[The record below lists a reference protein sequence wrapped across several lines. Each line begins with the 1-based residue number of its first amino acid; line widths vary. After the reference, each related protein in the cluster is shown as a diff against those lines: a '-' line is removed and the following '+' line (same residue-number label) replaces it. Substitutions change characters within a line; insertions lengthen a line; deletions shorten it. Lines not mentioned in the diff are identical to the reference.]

1 MNAIQEEDSMQLRT
15 GLELNYEG
23 RVLAWALDYPG
34 CFAYGDDEQEALVL
48 LPQAFIA
55 YQHWVNFKAGE
66 KTWLKEDQD
75 IDVRLLERCKIYLI
89 NENYE
94 VTNEDGYSV
103 NAWFQNDWLPL
114 KEEEVAQGLML
125 MDWSRN
131 DLLDLLAGIPDE
143 LREKNFAGERWNV
156 LGVIRHIGGAEWW
169 YLDRLGLTDLSR
181 NEVPN
186 DPFERLDVI
195 RKQVKTVLPG
205 LIGKDLVKGK
215 EGEFWSPRKLLRRV
229 LWHEKDHI
237 HHIYKLIS

>member
-1 MNAIQEEDSMQLRT
+1 MQLRT

-23 RVLAWALDYPG
+23 RVLAWALDHPG
-34 CFAYGDDEQEALVL
+34 CFTYGGDDVEALLL
-48 LPQAFIA
+48 LPQSYIA

-66 KTWLKEDQD
+66 KSWLREDQD
-75 IDVRLLERCKIYLI
+75 VDVRLLESFKIYSI

-94 VTNEDGYSV
+94 VTGEDGYSV

-114 KEEEVAQGLML
+114 KEDEVEQGLML
-125 MDWSRN
+125 MEWSRK
-131 DLLDLLAGIPDE
+131 DFLDLLAGISDE
-143 LREKNFAGERWNV
+143 LREKKFAGERWDI
-156 LGVIRHIGGAEWW
+156 LGIVKHIGGAEWW
-169 YLDRLGLTDLSR
+169 YLDRLGLTDLTR
-181 NEVPN
+181 NDVPK

-195 RKQVKTVLPG
+195 REQVKNVLPG
-205 LIGKDLVKGK
+205 LIGKDLVLGK